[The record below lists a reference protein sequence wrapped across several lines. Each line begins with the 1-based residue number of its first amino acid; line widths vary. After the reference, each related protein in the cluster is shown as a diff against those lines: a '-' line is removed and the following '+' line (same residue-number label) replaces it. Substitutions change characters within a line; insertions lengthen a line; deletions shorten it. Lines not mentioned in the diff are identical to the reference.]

1 MFLEVQVCCMAG
13 IRPAEKK
20 ALLQERRLLQ
30 SQEEFPC
37 KETRKLNDAVALRY
51 MRGSRSS
58 GSWSR
63 LGSWMS
69 KFFAFAN
76 NICRSAG
83 KSRTKDQ
90 CAASN
95 VMCRHFIAHIAGE
108 EKGATRA
115 RSARAALSKYRT
127 RRGWQSLSVDKSISD
142 IVAAVEAA
150 NPRTKRQSAGL
161 TAQMVHYVVDKWGAS
176 KSWWQRQIATMICLG
191 FVSIMRLGEIR
202 SLQRKGVRLVFADGS
217 ERGLHAMRGFPA
229 LSKVAAVLLHLP
241 WRKNHVAMDC
251 WVPVACKTTIK
262 LLLRQVQTL
271 RAHSCGNT
279 SLFPSRV
286 YRTKSKQSFNAANWI
301 GEQTFVK
308 TMQAALIQCVPLM
321 THEWSKLYTGHALR
335 VGGSN
340 RMRRLGVADDIHRKL
355 GGWMCLT
362 SAQGY
367 MALTPREQ
375 FAYTLRLAQKQTRVA
390 GLSRDRAQQAL
401 PNIMCL

>member
-1 MFLEVQVCCMAG
+1 M
-13 IRPAEKK
+13 R
-20 ALLQERRLLQ
+20 ERRLLR

-37 KETRKLNDAVALRY
+37 EETRKLNDAVALRY

-69 KFFAFAN
+69 KFFVFAS

-83 KSRTKDQ
+83 KPRTKDQ

-108 EKGATRA
+108 DKGTTRA
-115 RSARAALSKYRT
+115 RSARAALSKYRA
-127 RRGWQSLSVDKSISD
+127 RRGWQSLSADASISA
-142 IVAAVEAA
+142 IVDAVEAA
-150 NPRTKRQSAGL
+150 NPKTKRQSAGL
-161 TAQMVHYVVDKWGAS
+161 TAQMVRYVVNKWGAS
-176 KSWWQRQIATMICLG
+176 KSWWHRQIASMICLG

-202 SLQRKGVRLVFADGS
+202 SLQRKGVRLVFYDGS
-217 ERGLHAMRGFPA
+217 ERGLHAMRRFPN
-229 LSKVAAVLLHLP
+229 LSKVAGVLLHLP
-241 WRKNHVAMDC
+241 WRKNHVTMDC

-262 LLLRQVQTL
+262 LLLRQVKTL
-271 RAHSCGNT
+271 RAHLCNNT
-279 SLFPSRV
+279 NLFPSRI
-286 YRTKSKQSFNAANWI
+286 YRTKAKQSFNAANWI

-308 TMQAALIQCVPLM
+308 TMQTALMQCVPLM
-321 THEWSKLYTGHALR
+321 TREWSKLYTGHALR

-340 RMRRLGVADDIHRKL
+340 RMRRLGIEDDIHRRL
-355 GGWMCLT
+355 GGWMRLT

-367 MALTPREQ
+367 MALTPKEQ
-375 FAYTLRLAQKQTRVA
+375 FAYTLRLAQQRARVT
-390 GLSRDRAQQAL
+390 GLTRDRAQQAL